1 MVIERLSFLKLL
13 DVEPMLRNAARRMGA
28 TLTRSDSV
36 DKGSVFTIDH
46 HLGGKLLSADVRF
59 AAFLPCRIAAVEY
72 RGGLKLIA
80 LSPIRFAEELHNP
93 ELDSDAAALE
103 NLLGEILI
111 DLQQLPSTEEQ
122 VDMQG
127 TVPPRVDSE
136 GSKIEDQA
144 GTGKQDS
151 PGG

>member
-1 MVIERLSFLKLL
+1 MVIERLSFLKLIE
-13 DVEPMLRNAARRMGA
+13 VEPKLRDAAQRMGA
-28 TLTRSDSV
+28 SLCRRDSL
-36 DKGSVFTIDH
+36 DGGAVFTVVHQLDK
-46 HLGGKLLSADVRF
+46 KLLSSDVRF

-72 RGGLKLIA
+72 RGGLKLVA
-80 LSPIRFAEELHNP
+80 MSPSRFAEELHNP

-103 NLLGEILI
+103 NLLNEILI
-111 DLQQLPSTEEQ
+111 DLQQLPSTEDQ
-122 VDMQG
+122 VDMQA

>member
-13 DVEPMLRNAARRMGA
+13 DVEPTLRDTAERMGA
-28 TLTRSDSV
+28 TLTRGDSLERGAV
-36 DKGSVFTIDH
+36 FSVSHPLDK
-46 HLGGKLLSADVRF
+46 KLLSADVRF

-72 RGGLKLIA
+72 RGGLKLVA

-93 ELDSDAAALE
+93 ELGSDAAALE
-103 NLLGEILI
+103 NLLREILI
-111 DLQQLPSTEEQ
+111 DLQQLPSTEDQ

-136 GSKIEDQA
+136 GSKVEDQA